1 MPLLEGKNALIFG
14 IANHRSIG
22 WAIAQSLAGE
32 GAHLAFTYQDR
43 MEKYVRDLAAKI
55 PGTPVL
61 SCDVQNDEQLD
72 AAFAWAGETFGGKLD
87 ILIHSVAF
95 APPRELEN
103 PFYET
108 TREGFHLTLDISA
121 YSLIA
126 MARRA
131 KPIMQANGGGSI
143 LTMTYM
149 ASERVMPKYNVMAVA
164 KAALECSVRYLAF
177 ELGEF
182 NIRVNAISAGPL
194 NTLAARG
201 ISGFTSFREQ
211 MGIASPLRRNIEQ
224 SDVGDAALFL
234 SGPHARS
241 ITGEILFV
249 DAGYNIMGARRGD
262 ASIPS
267 PPFSAPAPTRLSTH
281 LWRWGRRLATDATV
295 ACNSPVHMTT
305 RPRYQGTRG
314 VRWHSRAVCGVGWWP
329 GWHRLPW
336 IRLGLARHCLHRR
349 LNRPG

>member
-32 GAHLAFTYQDR
+32 GARLAFTYQDR
-43 MEKYVRDLAAKI
+43 MEKYVRELAAKI
-55 PGTPVL
+55 PDTPVFP
-61 SCDVQNDEQLD
+61 CDVQNDEQLD
-72 AAFAWAGETFGGKLD
+72 AAFAWANETFGGKLD

-108 TREGFHLTLDISA
+108 TREGYRTALYITA

-126 MARRA
+126 IAVRA

-182 NIRVNAISAGPL
+182 NIRVNAFSAGPL
-194 NTLAARG
+194 NTLPARG
-201 ISGFTSFREQ
+201 ISGFTSFPQHIRLP
-211 MGIASPLRRNIEQ
+211 SPLLHNIKH

-234 SGPHARS
+234 IGQHARS

-249 DAGYNIMGARRGD
+249 DAGYNLMGA
-262 ASIPS
+262 
-267 PPFSAPAPTRLSTH
+267 
-281 LWRWGRRLATDATV
+281 
-295 ACNSPVHMTT
+295 
-305 RPRYQGTRG
+305 
-314 VRWHSRAVCGVGWWP
+314 
-329 GWHRLPW
+329 
-336 IRLGLARHCLHRR
+336 
-349 LNRPG
+349 

>member
-1 MPLLEGKNALIFG
+1 MPLLEGKKALIFG

-22 WAIAQSLAGE
+22 WAIAQALANE
-32 GAHLAFTYQDR
+32 GAKLAFTYQDR

-55 PGTPVL
+55 PDTPVIP
-61 SCDVQNDEQLD
+61 CDVQSDEQLD
-72 AAFAWAGETFGGKLD
+72 AAFARAGEVFGGELD

-103 PFYET
+103 PFYQT
-108 TREGFHLTLDISA
+108 TREGFQTALDISA

-126 MARRA
+126 MANRA
-131 KPIMQANGGGSI
+131 KPLMQARGGSI

-177 ELGEF
+177 ELGEW

-201 ISGFTSFREQ
+201 ISGFTSFGEH
-211 MGIASPLRRNIEQ
+211 MVVAAPLRRNIEQ
-224 SDVGDAALFL
+224 SEVGDAALFL
-234 SGPHARS
+234 SSPYARA

-249 DAGYNIMGARRGD
+249 DAGYNIMGA
-262 ASIPS
+262 
-267 PPFSAPAPTRLSTH
+267 
-281 LWRWGRRLATDATV
+281 
-295 ACNSPVHMTT
+295 
-305 RPRYQGTRG
+305 
-314 VRWHSRAVCGVGWWP
+314 
-329 GWHRLPW
+329 
-336 IRLGLARHCLHRR
+336 
-349 LNRPG
+349 